1 MIALFL
7 NDNIS
12 ECRRVLDSVKKI
24 AKDLK
29 PFELNELILFET
41 KVFRKENK
49 I

>member
-1 MIALFL
+1 MSNQ

-29 PFELNELILFET
+29 PFELNEVIILNFE
-41 KVFRKENK
+41 F
-49 I
+49 